1 MLTRDKNASELP
13 SLTMMSQSLT
23 PDLSNVLDNAGFRL
37 TTTAGAASK
46 VPGAGSYDKA
56 SPRLA
61 SRLALSN
68 PIGVGRSQR
77 YSRGLASKLSAG
89 HATACL

>member
-1 MLTRDKNASELP
+1 MARDKKASELP

-23 PDLSNVLDNAGFRL
+23 PDLSNVLQRCRL
-37 TTTAGAASK
+37 LRPGVYSG
-46 VPGAGSYDKA
+46 GAGPYNKA
-56 SPRLA
+56 SRQLTNRP
-61 SRLALSN
+61 ALSN

-89 HATACL
+89 HATACS